1 MATMTVE
8 VPEKL
13 AEEIEEM
20 VRAGWFSNAEEA
32 VRLAIREF
40 LQRHHLEL
48 TEQFQREDIAWALT
62 QTRSNE

>member
-1 MATMTVE
+1 MAIMTVE

-20 VRAGWFSNAEEA
+20 VQAGWFSNAEEA

-40 LQRHHLEL
+40 LQRHHLAL
-48 TEQFQREDIAWALT
+48 TERFQREDIAWALT
-62 QTRSNE
+62 QTRSKE